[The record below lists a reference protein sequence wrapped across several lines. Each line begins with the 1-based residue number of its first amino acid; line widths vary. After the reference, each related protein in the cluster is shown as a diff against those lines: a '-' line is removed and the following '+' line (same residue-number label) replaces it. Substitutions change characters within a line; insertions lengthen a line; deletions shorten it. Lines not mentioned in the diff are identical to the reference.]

1 MCRDKELTLCP
12 HKIIHHTDGDTG
24 STGTVRWES
33 GCSAHGWSWM
43 HEADVGRAGSVYPG
57 GRVTTVLGAWLGN
70 LWKPQFEG
78 KSYVYGQETHSE
90 HPRPQDSDA

>member
-1 MCRDKELTLCP
+1 
-12 HKIIHHTDGDTG
+12 
-24 STGTVRWES
+24 
-33 GCSAHGWSWM
+33 M

-78 KSYVYGQETHSE
+78 KSCVYGQETHSD
-90 HPRPQDSDA
+90 HPRPQDSDAQARKESNGAVLGLRGW